1 MSERSYPA
9 DPAEAGLRLFLAW
22 FGPHY
27 ARSVTIQDAHSDGAT
42 LTCTAVVGRKWSLA
56 ITVINTLAPDA
67 TLDWEAAR
75 AAIERRLDAE
85 GRSIALWA
93 PRGAPLPAEEPAL
106 SNLIISLSD
115 AATLDDGRL
124 EVRHP
129 VNLYLRR
136 VDTTG
141 SVVTALGGLG
151 SHWAQF
157 TNRVPGT
164 FQLNS
169 LELFRLPSS
178 AEERTDLADRI
189 VLAAGQP
196 DIEDTHVIP
205 AEDAWSANQLGSGP
219 SCVLGTPAPDNEV
232 WSASLRRNLRQAL
245 KETAAAPARTADAS
259 ALVVLGAA
267 TYAGE
272 EKLSLVLRGA
282 DPALWAGH
290 DILAVIADGFVKPI
304 IKPGRQALPWDAPL
318 A

>member
-75 AAIERRLDAE
+75 AAIEQRLDAE